1 VSLNNAEIDLVLQEL
16 DLPGHSIQKVIQNDF
31 RNLYLQLFRPPRA
44 WWLRVCLEH
53 PRVRFHATAHPPR
66 GSRSRQR
73 FEDFLHAR
81 VRGGRI
87 TRAEHLFRD
96 RIVRLEILHNGV
108 TTWMYLRLWGTRSN
122 VVLTDPA
129 GTVLD
134 ACFRKPAEGFE
145 SGGSFTP
152 TPPETNSERAVREYP
167 AGQTFN
173 TFLDEEYRLQ
183 ERREER
189 DRREKECAR
198 ILERRRNRLKARLQ
212 EISHGQERSADA
224 DQYRHYG
231 ELILAFLHRST
242 PGAAWL
248 DVEDYE
254 RDNQPVRISLD
265 PARSAAE
272 NAQAYFEKAS
282 RARNSEE
289 FLTTTAHNLRTSIT
303 AVESQLAQIPTMTV
317 EELREMADELRQ
329 ASRSDARGRAGGAG
343 TIGLEFESNG
353 FQILVGRNARE
364 NDHLLRR
371 SVRGNDWWLHT
382 RDVAGGYVFIRA
394 RKNRSVPLEVLLDAG
409 NLAVFFSK
417 ARKGRTADLYYTQ
430 VKYLRR
436 ARGGPAGLVL
446 PTQEKNIT
454 IELDDER
461 LRSLGIGSD
470 LNFSTP

>member
-1 VSLNNAEIDLVLQEL
+1 MSLNNAEIDLVLGEL
-16 DLPGHSIQKVIQNDF
+16 DLPGHSIQKVVQSGF

-44 WWLRVCLEH
+44 WWLRICLEH
-53 PRVRFHATAHPPR
+53 PRVRFHATWHPPR

-81 VRGGRI
+81 IRGGRI
-87 TRAEHLFRD
+87 VAAEHLFRD
-96 RIVRLEILHNGV
+96 RIVRLEILHNGL

-122 VVLTDPA
+122 VILTDPA

-134 ACFRKPAEGFE
+134 ACFRKPAEGLE
-145 SGGSFTP
+145 SGGTFLP
-152 TPPETNSERAVREYP
+152 APPETNPDRPVREYP
-167 AGQTFN
+167 AEETFN
-173 TFLDEEYRLQ
+173 AFLDEDYRRL
-183 ERREER
+183 EHEEER
-189 DRREKECAR
+189 DRREKECVR
-198 ILERRRNRLKARLQ
+198 ILERRCNRLKARLQ

-248 DVEDYE
+248 EVEDYE
-254 RDNQPVRISLD
+254 QDNQPVRISLD

-282 RARNSEE
+282 KARDSEE
-289 FLTTTAHNLRTSIT
+289 FLTTTAHNLRASIAAT
-303 AVESQLAQIPTMTV
+303 ESQLARVPEMTV
-317 EELREMADELRQ
+317 EELRELAEELR
-329 ASRSDARGRAGGAG
+329 RITRGDTRGRDGG
-343 TIGLEFESNG
+343 TDTVGLEFESRG
-353 FQILVGRNARE
+353 FRILVGRNARE

-394 RKNRSVPLEVLLDAG
+394 HKNRSVPLEVLLDAG

-417 ARKGRTADLYYTQ
+417 ARKNREADLYYTQ

-436 ARGGPAGLVL
+436 ARGGPVGLVL
-446 PTQEKNIT
+446 PTQEKNLT

-470 LNFSTP
+470 LNFAAP